1 MQTKRP
7 LWIGLTG
14 GIASGK
20 SAVAAEFSRLGIPII
35 DLDVLARALVQPGQP
50 ALADIVTRFGRG
62 ILAPDGT
69 LDRRQLRERIFN
81 HPADKQALEAILHPA
96 IRAEQQKLASQLG
109 GPYLIHVVPLLVEN
123 RSQGLYDRILV
134 VDCSRATQLARLVK
148 RDGIT
153 PELAEQMLAAQA
165 DRDERIKIANDVLDN
180 NGSVTELPG
189 KIALLHRHYLQLA
202 NATGQA

>member
-1 MQTKRP
+1 METKRP

-20 SAVAAEFSRLGIPII
+20 SAVASEFARLGVPVI
-35 DLDVLARALVQPGQP
+35 DLDVLARALVEPGQP
-50 ALADIVTRFGRG
+50 ALADIVTRFGKG

-109 GPYLIHVVPLLVEN
+109 GPYQIHVVPLLIEN
-123 RSQGLYDRILV
+123 QSQGLYDRILV

-153 PELAEQMLAAQA
+153 PELAEQILAAQA
-165 DRDERIKIANDVLDN
+165 GRDERMKIADDVLDN
-180 NGSVTELPG
+180 NGSVTELPE

-202 NATGQA
+202 NATGEA

>member
-1 MQTKRP
+1 METKRP

-20 SAVAAEFSRLGIPII
+20 SAVASEFARLGVPVI
-35 DLDVLARALVQPGQP
+35 DLDVLARALVEPGQP
-50 ALADIVTRFGRG
+50 ALADIVTRFGKG

-109 GPYLIHVVPLLVEN
+109 GPYQIHVVPLLVEN
-123 RSQGLYDRILV
+123 QSQGLYGRILV
-134 VDCSRATQLARLVK
+134 VDCNRTTQLARLVK

-153 PELAEQMLAAQA
+153 PELAEQILAAQA
-165 DRDERIKIANDVLDN
+165 GRDERMKIADDVLDN
-180 NGSVTELPG
+180 NGSVRELPE

>member
-1 MQTKRP
+1 METKRP

-20 SAVAAEFSRLGIPII
+20 SAVASEFARLGVPVI
-35 DLDVLARALVQPGQP
+35 DLDVLARALVEPGQP
-50 ALADIVTRFGRG
+50 ALADIVTRFGKG

-109 GPYLIHVVPLLVEN
+109 GPYQIHVVPLLVEN
-123 RSQGLYDRILV
+123 QSQGLYDRILV

-153 PELAEQMLAAQA
+153 PELAEQILAAQA
-165 DRDERIKIANDVLDN
+165 GRDERMKIADDVLDN
-180 NGSVTELPG
+180 NGSVTELPE

>member
-1 MQTKRP
+1 METKRP

-20 SAVAAEFSRLGIPII
+20 SAVASEFARLGVPVI
-35 DLDVLARALVQPGQP
+35 DLDVLARALVEPGQP
-50 ALADIVTRFGRG
+50 ALADIVTRFGKG

-109 GPYLIHVVPLLVEN
+109 GPYQIHVVPLLIEN
-123 RSQGLYDRILV
+123 QSQGLYDRILV

-153 PELAEQMLAAQA
+153 PELAEQILAAQA
-165 DRDERIKIANDVLDN
+165 GRDERMKIADDVLDN

>member
-1 MQTKRP
+1 METKRP

-20 SAVAAEFSRLGIPII
+20 SAVASEFARLGVPVI
-35 DLDVLARALVQPGQP
+35 DLDVLARALVEPGQP
-50 ALADIVTRFGRG
+50 ALADIVTRFGKG

-109 GPYLIHVVPLLVEN
+109 GPYQIHVVPLLIEN
-123 RSQGLYDRILV
+123 QSQGLYDRILV

-153 PELAEQMLAAQA
+153 PELAEQILAAQA
-165 DRDERIKIANDVLDN
+165 GRDERMKIADDVLDN
-180 NGSVTELPG
+180 NGSVTELPE